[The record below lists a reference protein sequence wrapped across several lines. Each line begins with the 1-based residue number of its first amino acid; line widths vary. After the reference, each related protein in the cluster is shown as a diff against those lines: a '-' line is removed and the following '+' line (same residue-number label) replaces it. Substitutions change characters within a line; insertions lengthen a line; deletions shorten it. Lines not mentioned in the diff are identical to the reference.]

1 LYSTKQKRD
10 VSRKQLRSFGLIVAT
25 GFLVIGLWPL
35 IFRHQSA
42 RVWAL
47 AITVIFGT
55 AGLLVPTALRK
66 AHQIWMKAGELL
78 GWVNSKVI
86 LGSMYYLLLTPI
98 RALMSVIGYDPM
110 NRKFNQKVA
119 TYRVDRKA
127 RPVSHMTHQF

>member
-1 LYSTKQKRD
+1 
-10 VSRKQLRSFGLIVAT
+10 
-25 GFLVIGLWPL
+25 
-35 IFRHQSA
+35 
-42 RVWAL
+42 
-47 AITVIFGT
+47 
-55 AGLLVPTALRK
+55 
-66 AHQIWMKAGELL
+66 MKAGELL